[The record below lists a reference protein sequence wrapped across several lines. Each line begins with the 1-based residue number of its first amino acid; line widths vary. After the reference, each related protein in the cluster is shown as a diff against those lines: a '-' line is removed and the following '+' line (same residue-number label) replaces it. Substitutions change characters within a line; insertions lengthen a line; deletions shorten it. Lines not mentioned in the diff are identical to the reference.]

1 MKKLLI
7 GLVIGLVAIIAVI
20 TLSPLRFVLAPEPL
34 RPYHAT
40 SQNYLDTVADF
51 ESTPI
56 KDKDDLYSR
65 YEIIANF
72 LKHGLVSA
80 SYEGKQAEV
89 TVEDMHI
96 LFNQPDQTIEVPENI
111 NTDTIYQYKL
121 PDTTVHLHTLIDN
134 IDEIIYEETS
144 GQMYDNQELDAIF
157 LEVIQTVAE
166 SPADKDAYENLV
178 SNVEPTRKIQSS
190 AWIQPR
196 YNSQYFY
203 DDGNSNVGPEEFV
216 VLNFSG
222 QEDDKELQTIDRRYR
237 QAFDQLAN
245 QAQVDEQKAYFTN
258 LEDNYTG
265 ENITEADSMSIRDL
279 EDIFGDIYTLSYDL
293 RRQEL
298 MVTWYI
304 REDEDDRVDEIMVY
318 VPADDL
324 TSLTSIEDLSDLQVS
339 ELETSSRRI
348 EELYAI
354 PHRFIAS

>member
-1 MKKLLI
+1 M
-7 GLVIGLVAIIAVI
+7 
-20 TLSPLRFVLAPEPL
+20 
-34 RPYHAT
+34 
-40 SQNYLDTVADF
+40 
-51 ESTPI
+51 
-56 KDKDDLYSR
+56 
-65 YEIIANF
+65 
-72 LKHGLVSA
+72 
-80 SYEGKQAEV
+80 
-89 TVEDMHI
+89 
-96 LFNQPDQTIEVPENI
+96 
-111 NTDTIYQYKL
+111 
-121 PDTTVHLHTLIDN
+121 
-134 IDEIIYEETS
+134 
-144 GQMYDNQELDAIF
+144 
-157 LEVIQTVAE
+157 
-166 SPADKDAYENLV
+166 
-178 SNVEPTRKIQSS
+178 
-190 AWIQPR
+190 
-196 YNSQYFY
+196 
-203 DDGNSNVGPEEFV
+203 GPEEFV

-293 RRQEL
+293 RRQVL